1 MADDSNDTASF
12 SLEILA
18 VIRAAQNAH
27 GLRHGDH
34 RRYRQYCARRL
45 RRLRKAKDFR
55 FMLAAKHSRV
65 FNKEVRSWRR
75 RISRTSGISWSSS

>member
-12 SLEILA
+12 SLEIRA

-27 GLRHGDH
+27 GLRHGDY

-65 FNKEVRSWRR
+65 FNKEVLQLAPEDITDQRHL
-75 RISRTSGISWSSS
+75 WSSS